1 MFNKKEEIENLI
13 GTSLEVEK
21 YRFSK
26 WELYQWKTYIKSK
39 VKNTPTWIGLSTI
52 IEEYL
57 GIEPNEAKFITT
69 INKYYVFNKVK
80 NYWDFVEKEKHEKL
94 LTQVA
99 ENQTEKIV
107 REIVQEIQKG
117 NRDKFRRFW
126 NK

>member
-13 GTSLEVEK
+13 GTSLKIEK

-80 NYWDFVEKEKHEKL
+80 NYWDFIEKEKHEEL
-94 LTQVA
+94 L
-99 ENQTEKIV
+99 KS
-107 REIVQEIQKG
+107 
-117 NRDKFRRFW
+117 
-126 NK
+126 

>member
-13 GTSLEVEK
+13 GTSLEIEK

-39 VKNTPTWIGLSTI
+39 VKNTRTWIGLSTT

-69 INKYYVFNKVK
+69 VNKYYVFNKVK

-94 LTQVA
+94 LTQVV
-99 ENQTEKIV
+99 ENQTEKIL
-107 REIVQEIQKG
+107 QEIQKR
-117 NRDKFRRFW
+117 NRNKFRRFW
-126 NK
+126 IF

>member
-13 GTSLEVEK
+13 GTSLEAEK

-39 VKNTPTWIGLSTI
+39 VKNTRTWIGLSTT
-52 IEEYL
+52 IEKYL

-69 INKYYVFNKVK
+69 VNKYYVFNKVK

-94 LTQVA
+94 LTQAV
-99 ENQTEKIV
+99 ENQTEKIL
-107 REIVQEIQKG
+107 QETQKR
-117 NRDKFRRFW
+117 NRNKFRRFW
-126 NK
+126 IF